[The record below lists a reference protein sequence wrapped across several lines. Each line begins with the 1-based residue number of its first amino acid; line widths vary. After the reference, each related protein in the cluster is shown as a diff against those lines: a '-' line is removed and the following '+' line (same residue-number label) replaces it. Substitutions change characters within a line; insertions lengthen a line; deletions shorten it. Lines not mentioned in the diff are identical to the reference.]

1 MYTRFKYLETMERLR
16 LDGRVA
22 IITGSSSGIGEE
34 TALLFAK
41 RGARVTLHGRDEK
54 KLADVERRIN
64 QPDKTLIVAGDITEA
79 AVRQKL
85 VDATVEKF
93 GRLDILVNNA
103 GFGHF
108 SFIKDLTEE
117 AFDHCLNAL
126 LKAPVF
132 LCQAA
137 LPHLIQSKGNIV
149 NVSSGLTVAPSPGM
163 FAYATAKVGM
173 EYFMKAASLEF
184 HEIGIRVNTV
194 TPGVIETPIFD
205 KFCPSEEMKTQLLN
219 QNAKQTLL
227 GRNGQ
232 PQEVAEAIAF
242 LASDAA
248 SFMTAADVFIDG
260 GRRAFYHSGE
270 KAPMPNYDD
279 VMLKTGH

>member
-1 MYTRFKYLETMERLR
+1 MEKLS

-41 RGARVTLHGRDEK
+41 RGARITLHGRDEK
-54 KLADVERRIN
+54 KLAAVEQKIN
-64 QPDKTLIVAGDITEA
+64 NPEKTLIVAGDITEA

-149 NVSSGLTVAPSPGM
+149 NVSTCLTTEPNPGM
-163 FAYATAKVGM
+163 FAYAAAKTGL
-173 EYFMKAASLEF
+173 EYFSKSAAVEF
-184 HEIGIRVNTV
+184 QQLGVRVNTV
-194 TPGVIETPIFD
+194 TPGVIVTPIFD
-205 KFCPSEEMKTQLLN
+205 KLFPSEDIRKQTMN
-219 QNAKQTLL
+219 QYVNKTLL

-248 SFMTAADVFIDG
+248 SFMTASDVIVDG
-260 GRRAFYHSGE
+260 GRHVFYHSGE
-270 KAPMPNYDD
+270 KAQMPSYDD
-279 VMLKTGH
+279 VMLKNGY